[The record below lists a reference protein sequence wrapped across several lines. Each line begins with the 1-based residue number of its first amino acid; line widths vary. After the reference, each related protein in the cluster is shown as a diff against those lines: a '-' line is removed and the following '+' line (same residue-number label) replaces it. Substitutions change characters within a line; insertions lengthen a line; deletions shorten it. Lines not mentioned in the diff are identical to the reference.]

1 MSRRPARAVIAA
13 ATALSLTTATVQP
26 ADAAPAPLEIGA
38 LPQQD
43 VVINGVKVPMPAALL
58 AVAGIAVA
66 LGGLSAFIVQA
77 IIDAA
82 VGQKGGSAPGG
93 SSRKPGDEKPHAEY
107 LNRFDF
113 SEGNNEKAIGGL
125 SGIELV
131 DQDRYIAISDDKKEH
146 GPIRAYYF
154 KTTDGGKTFTQDGE
168 VRFTQADGSEYSDYL
183 DPEEIRLLPNGNYLW
198 TTEGSADKGT
208 FIAPQII
215 ESTPDGK
222 EVRRIDAPAHHAP
235 DEKGTKGVHNN
246 KGPEAMAVLADG
258 KTMITINEDALAQ
271 DGPEN
276 SETHS
281 SLARITVY
289 DLNSGKAVKE
299 HAVRVSP
306 GRGVTSLLAADNGN
320 LLMLERGFDEATKTN
335 MAQIYTLNLEGAD
348 DVLGTEAL
356 TGLEKTASK
365 TLVFDFDKQKP
376 HPDNVE
382 GLAWGPKNAA
392 ANGGRSMVVVTDD
405 NFNDSQSTL
414 MHLLAVR

>member
-13 ATALSLTTATVQP
+13 ATALSLTTATVQS
-26 ADAAPAPLEIGA
+26 ADAAPLEISA

-58 AVAGIAVA
+58 AVAGITAA
-66 LGGLSAFIVQA
+66 LGGLSTFIVQV
-77 IIDAA
+77 IINAA
-82 VGQKGGSAPGG
+82 AGQKDGFGPGG
-93 SSRKPGDEKPHAEY
+93 SSGKPKKAAPQAEY

-113 SEGNNEKAIGGL
+113 SEGNDDNKIGGL

-131 DQDRYIAISDDKKEH
+131 EQDRYIAISDDKNEH

-154 KTTDGGKTFTQDGE
+154 KTTDGGKTFTEDGM
-168 VRFTQADGSEYSDYL
+168 VTFTQADGGKYTDYL

-198 TTEGSADKGT
+198 TTEGAADKGKY
-208 FIAPQII
+208 IAPQII

-235 DEKGTKGVHNN
+235 DEKGTKGVHDN

-276 SETHS
+276 SDTHS

-289 DLNSGKAVKE
+289 DVNSGKAIKE

-306 GRGVTSLLAADNGN
+306 GRGVTSLLADDNGN
-320 LLMLERGFDEATKTN
+320 LFMLERGFDEDTETN
-335 MAQIYTLNLEGAD
+335 MAQIYTLNLKGAD

-356 TGLEKTASK
+356 SGMEKTASK
-365 TLVFDFDKQKP
+365 TLIFDFDKRKP